1 MQTNYRKTT
10 VFFIFILS
18 TVTLLWGC
26 NAVDVAVSDP
36 VPNCFDGIFNQDEVE
51 IDCGGTCPNCPSK
64 LTAVV
69 NGMNW
74 ESAGS
79 VTTQINGNAIL
90 ISAGNANSNLSLI
103 YTGPFTTGT
112 YTLTNALY
120 SVTSTNYTAN
130 TGSITFTKWDQAEKL
145 IFGTFNFK
153 AFEVTG
159 SGDSVNVTQGK
170 FTFVPL
176 P

>member
-1 MQTNYRKTT
+1 
-10 VFFIFILS
+10 
-18 TVTLLWGC
+18 
-26 NAVDVAVSDP
+26 
-36 VPNCFDGIFNQDEVE
+36 
-51 IDCGGTCPNCPSK
+51 
-64 LTAVV
+64 
-69 NGMNW
+69 
-74 ESAGS
+74 
-79 VTTQINGNAIL
+79 
-90 ISAGNANSNLSLI
+90 LI

-120 SVTSTNYTAN
+120 SVTSKNYTAN